1 MTHTIQIIR
10 GLREWNARHSD
21 PEIVRLFSTD
31 TLPTPFLLTCPK
43 DTVIKTIQ
51 QKNPGYLVF

>member
-31 TLPTPFLLTCPK
+31 TLPTPFLLTYPK
-43 DTVIKTIQ
+43 EKVITTIQ
-51 QKNPGYLVF
+51 QQNPDCLVF